1 MDIASQVSADAS
13 APLEV
18 ASEPADASAPALAD
32 ESAPVSAA
40 STAIADDAGS
50 RVQAL
55 ENEILQVKQRAVKK
69 IRSLEDKLK
78 STTAELDGE
87 RGRAVSAAANW
98 ASQEHALR
106 AEVVR
111 LEAALEESAG
121 RLDAALEESAPLQSQ
136 VSLQMQHE
144 LSLSQSLQVLQVA
157 KEQQEEAYERELG
170 ALSRQV
176 DLLHEERNAAAE
188 AQATAEIEARELR
201 NLLAEVRRASEAARL
216 DAQARAEQVSAVDRL
231 FLIASSDCLF

>member
-1 MDIASQVSADAS
+1 MSADTS

-18 ASEPADASAPALAD
+18 ASEPADASAPALAN

-40 STAIADDAGS
+40 FTGIADDAGS

-55 ENEILQVKQRAVKK
+55 ESEILQVKQRAVKK

-111 LEAALEESAG
+111 LE
-121 RLDAALEESAPLQSQ
+121 AALEESAPLQSQ

>member
-1 MDIASQVSADAS
+1 METASQVSADAS
-13 APLEV
+13 APLV
-18 ASEPADASAPALAD
+18 IASEPADASAPALAD

-87 RGRAVSAAANW
+87 RERAASAAASW
-98 ASQEHALR
+98 TSQEHALR

-121 RLDAALEESAPLQSQ
+121 RLGAALEESAPLQSQ

-157 KEQQEEAYERELG
+157 KEQQEEAFERELG

-176 DLLHEERNAAAE
+176 DTLHEERNAAAE
-188 AQATAEIEARELR
+188 AQAAAEMEARELR

-216 DAQARAEQVSAVDRL
+216 DAQARAEQVSA
-231 FLIASSDCLF
+231 ANCLF

>member
-1 MDIASQVSADAS
+1 M
-13 APLEV
+13 
-18 ASEPADASAPALAD
+18 
-32 ESAPVSAA
+32 
-40 STAIADDAGS
+40 
-50 RVQAL
+50 QAL

-87 RGRAVSAAANW
+87 RERAASAAASW
-98 ASQEHALR
+98 TSQEHALR

-121 RLDAALEESAPLQSQ
+121 RLGAALEESAPLQSQ

-157 KEQQEEAYERELG
+157 KEQQEEAFERELG

-176 DLLHEERNAAAE
+176 DTLHEERNAAAE
-188 AQATAEIEARELR
+188 AQAAAEMEARELR

-216 DAQARAEQVSAVDRL
+216 DAQARAEQVSA
-231 FLIASSDCLF
+231 ANCLF